1 MSYIDIGRCVKY
13 INGKSDFFV
22 TKFYAE
28 SSYLHCTLYTIEGMD
43 LTLCKFVLI
52 FLVTFPKFT
61 TASVDP
67 ECVAKGNSGDCQF
80 YKCFE
85 QQRQCGSSG
94 YLLAFAYKYCNR
106 RKSFFSSFTTA
117 GQKSMD
123 CATPCLTK
131 ALIGKYKE
139 SLGPGQKCNEL
150 KTYAF
155 NNHVKCYQNCVSCD
169 VYLSNKAVVR
179 KVYSFSDPLT
189 LEAWKQIS
197 AFEKKCN
204 IG

>member
-1 MSYIDIGRCVKY
+1 MVHSAFILHLSFTNANHFSI
-13 INGKSDFFV
+13 FF
-22 TKFYAE
+22 
-28 SSYLHCTLYTIEGMD
+28 I
-43 LTLCKFVLI
+43 
-52 FLVTFPKFT
+52 
-61 TASVDP
+61 ASVDP
-67 ECVAKGNSGDCQF
+67 KCVAKGNSGDCQF